1 MTFNQSEGRQKD
13 KCCVLV
19 SLFNVYLWSK
29 VAYNIIPWRPQ
40 SILSI
45 YLFKRSTWFWCF
57 IHFNTF
63 YTWSSRKGRDG
74 RVPCANSKHKQAFS
88 CWRTFIVLLLSW
100 SSWLDHG
107 IEKIYDNVLLKGNNL
122 HMNKRGMS
130 LKSNDFSEK
139 NHEFIVVCLIWI
151 CLGVMAN
158 VYTTV

>member
-1 MTFNQSEGRQKD
+1 MSIYGRRSRTISFLDVRNQ
-13 KCCVLV
+13 
-19 SLFNVYLWSK
+19 Y
-29 VAYNIIPWRPQ
+29 YQ
-40 SILSI
+40 SIFSKDRHGSDV
-45 YLFKRSTWFWCF
+45 LFILIPFSTR
-57 IHFNTF
+57 IHY

-107 IEKIYDNVLLKGNNL
+107 IEKIYDNVLLKGNDL

-151 CLGVMAN
+151 CLGIMAN